1 MDATLRS
8 MLNETEKGL
17 LRAAEPKALKK
28 LDEDGLAELHD
39 RIRRAR
45 NKYSKLY
52 RRRAGAQVKSDRARK
67 QASAS
72 HAKTSRKAEG
82 FEDALARV
90 STALAAE
97 AAKSAESLKAERLA
111 AAKRKPV
118 PSDGSSSKKSKGS
131 KGRTGAKKKTP
142 ATKKQHSSTKA
153 SGKRKQAS
161 RDRRS

>member
-1 MDATLRS
+1 
-8 MLNETEKGL
+8 MLNETEKEL
-17 LRAAEPKALKK
+17 LRAAEPKALRK
-28 LDEDGLAELHD
+28 LDEDGLSELHD

-97 AAKSAESLKAERLA
+97 ANKAATALKDERLA

-118 PSDGSSSKKSKGS
+118 PSAATSSSKSKGS
-131 KGRTGAKKKTP
+131 KGRTAAKTKTTP
-142 ATKKQHSSTKA
+142 ATKRQHSSTKA